1 MFRFSE
7 IGFKVT
13 KFLMK
18 IWNCFG
24 NLAGKKKAA
33 HY

>member
-13 KFLMK
+13 KFL
-18 IWNCFG
+18 ILNLQGFG
-24 NLAGKKKAA
+24 NLAGKKKAP